1 MGWFILAKLKT
12 DPCGIPTLC
21 HYFALKLQLP
31 AGTSDLHLNQPVLW
45 QTIVLVSF
53 SQGKMLRICTCEG
66 SAKRTNSAYTHCLWS
81 MQKGK
86 SRRKGISGMG
96 TCTTTHFT
104 KDSVSGWVWDAE
116 SKLQLA
122 VRLWVDGMIAQA
134 AGQSA
139 ASATLKSCFSCR
151 EEDDIE
157 ITYSTHSKDLIIH
170 LKRGSL
176 LRFPTAAANLWDQAK
191 ANTDV
196 EIIYRL
202 FSLKAADPLAV
213 PFTPGSGLLQPLL
226 TPGHT
231 PEKE

>member
-1 MGWFILAKLKT
+1 MKVLQREQTQLPPTGCG
-12 DPCGIPTLC
+12 PCRKGNPGEKKGIP
-21 HYFALKLQLP
+21 
-31 AGTSDLHLNQPVLW
+31 
-45 QTIVLVSF
+45 
-53 SQGKMLRICTCEG
+53 
-66 SAKRTNSAYTHCLWS
+66 
-81 MQKGK
+81 
-86 SRRKGISGMG
+86 GMG

-122 VRLWVDGMIAQA
+122 VRLRADGMIAQA

-139 ASATLKSCFSCR
+139 ASATPKSCFSCR

-157 ITYSTHSKDLIIH
+157 ITHSTHSKDLIIH

-176 LRFPTAAANLWDQAK
+176 LRFPTAVANLWDQAK

-196 EIIYRL
+196 EIIYSL
-202 FSLKAADPLAV
+202 FSLKAADPLAA
-213 PFTPGSGLLQPLL
+213 PFAPGSGPLQSLL
-226 TPGHT
+226 TPGHP

>member
-1 MGWFILAKLKT
+1 
-12 DPCGIPTLC
+12 
-21 HYFALKLQLP
+21 
-31 AGTSDLHLNQPVLW
+31 
-45 QTIVLVSF
+45 
-53 SQGKMLRICTCEG
+53 
-66 SAKRTNSAYTHCLWS
+66 
-81 MQKGK
+81 
-86 SRRKGISGMG
+86 MG
-96 TCTTTHFT
+96 TCTTTHLT

-122 VRLWVDGMIAQA
+122 VRRRADGMIAQA

-176 LRFPTAAANLWDQAK
+176 LCFPTAVANLWDQAK

-196 EIIYRL
+196 EIIYGL
-202 FSLKAADPLAV
+202 FSLKAADPLTA
-213 PFTPGSGLLQPLL
+213 PSLLVQACYSHCSPQDTHWRRSEEIQPLTRL
-226 TPGHT
+226 CAA
-231 PEKE
+231 